1 MTAAYV
7 LAVVGLL
14 ALLLIVLELVR
25 KRYLRER
32 FAIAWLLA
40 ISALVVIAVVP
51 GLLDRLASLVGIK
64 YPPTLLLILAVVFL
78 AILVLGIATQLSSID
93 QKLREVAE
101 YIALRDAEDHR
112 AGESADAVRSGDP
125 PPG

>member
-7 LAVVGLL
+7 IAIAGLL
-14 ALLLIVLELVR
+14 LLLLGVLELVR

-40 ISALVVIAVVP
+40 ISGLVVIGVIPGFLDNLAV
-51 GLLDRLASLVGIK
+51 LVGVK
-64 YPPTLLLILAVVFL
+64 YPPTLLLVLAVVLL
-78 AILVLGIATQLSSID
+78 AVLVLAIATQLSAID
-93 QKLREVAE
+93 EKLREVAE

-112 AGESADAVRSGDP
+112 VSEADEPTSDP
-125 PPG
+125 APRQ